1 MITLTHTD
9 LSEQSKERLFGLNQS
24 SLEDGVLSCI
34 GSVFQKDTET
44 KSESVLKY
52 IRKECEVL
60 NHPYYLEEST
70 SGDKHDPLARLD
82 SQLRNGWQTGGGF
95 RIPLT
100 VIPDWDLYKSNSRNV
115 RYKIHSWVML
125 DSLLLVDSLSSGTEN
140 LFLAVDIAD
149 DWIKKYVILSEK
161 DDFAWY
167 DMAVGQR
174 ATKLSYMTR
183 RLIEIDADPN
193 LIFRFILASEIHFS
207 ELSDLERIA
216 THSNHG
222 LFQIAGLISLA
233 KNLPWMV
240 RSEQSLEFAEGI
252 LRKMLDEHFAEDG
265 LHLEHS
271 PDYHLYMVNHLSSL
285 RESGWLSEEF
295 NSITELIEKATDAAN
310 WMANPELNVIPIGD
324 TANNT
329 PVEKR
334 WSGFTSEFILGTKL
348 FDIGGLLINNSRF
361 KSLNSQ
367 LVFSAQFHSRQ
378 HKHAD
383 SLNVLYHLNEKP
395 LLVDPGT
402 FTYQYDAKER
412 MYCES
417 TRAHNTVEID
427 KLNHSRFRHDS
438 FGSAIR
444 LLAKADDVLISEAVI
459 DHSRLISPKIP
470 NNRIKS
476 QDAIKVKIQHRRF
489 VIERPG
495 HFLAVI
501 DQMSSKE
508 EHEYTAWYHLHPNL
522 SLNKS
527 TQTRLNVS
535 NEDDSV
541 ICQIQSYDSESNSLE
556 YVEKNGEKLPRLH
569 GWFSRNGRELVPN
582 SSIGFHFHDSP
593 TIVTL
598 FDFDMKKTGKPYLRV
613 GTGGKYL
620 RFAITQADKKFDVRM
635 KIAENR
641 VHEIEVELDGQEV
654 DVGIEYQGDWS

>member
-1 MITLTHTD
+1 MIKLTHKD
-9 LSEQSKERLFGLNQS
+9 LSDHSIERLLSLNDAP
-24 SLEDGVLSCI
+24 LVDGVLSCI
-34 GSVFQKDTET
+34 GSVFQSDTET
-44 KSESVLKY
+44 KSQSTLGY
-52 IRKECEVL
+52 IRKECEEL
-60 NHPYYLEEST
+60 NPPFYLEECVE
-70 SGDKHDPLARLD
+70 GDKHDPFARLD
-82 SQLRNGWQTGGGF
+82 SLLRNGWQTGGGL

-100 VIPDWDLYKSNSRNV
+100 VIPDWDSYKSNSRNV

-125 DSLLLVDSLSSGTEN
+125 DSLLLVDSLSSENEN
-140 LFLAVDIAD
+140 LLLAVDIAD

-183 RLIEIDADPN
+183 RLIEINADSD

-207 ELSDLERIA
+207 ELSDLELIA

-233 KNLPWMV
+233 KNLPWMLK
-240 RSEQSLEFAEGI
+240 SEQSLKFAEVV

-271 PDYHLYMVNHLSSL
+271 PDYHLFMVNHLSSL
-285 RESGWLSEEF
+285 HESGWLSSEF
-295 NSITELIEKATDAAN
+295 GSITELIEKATNAAN
-310 WMANPELNVIPIGD
+310 WMATPELNVIPIGD

-329 PVEKR
+329 SVEKR

-444 LLAKADDVLISEAVI
+444 LLAKAEGVLISEAVI
-459 DHSRLISPKIP
+459 DHSRLISPEIP
-470 NNRIKS
+470 NNRIKGE
-476 QDAIKVKIQHRRF
+476 DAIRVKIQHRRF

-527 TQTRLNVS
+527 SQTRLNVS

-541 ICQIQSYDSESNSLE
+541 ICQIQSYDAASNSLE

-569 GWFSRNGRELVPN
+569 GWFSRNGRELVP
-582 SSIGFHFHDSP
+582 STSIGFHFNDSP

-598 FDFDMKKTGKPYLRV
+598 FDFDMRKTGKPYLRV

-620 RFAITQADKKFDVRM
+620 RFAITQAEKKFDMRM
-635 KIAENR
+635 KIIENKIHQID
-641 VHEIEVELDGQEV
+641 VQLDGQEIN
-654 DVGIEYQGDWS
+654 VGIEYGGG